1 MSKLIKIFESLTEE
15 EIAVLKSKL
24 KILVNKLI
32 DRYAPPQI
40 KNSPEIRQF
49 INSSMNLMD
58 ALGDEKLCKDSI
70 NIAAKLVNSAVQN
83 QQI

>member
-15 EIAVLKSKL
+15 EIAILKSKL

-32 DRYAPPQI
+32 DGYAPSQI

-58 ALGDEKLCKDSI
+58 ALGSEKIYKEFI
-70 NIAAKLVNSAVQN
+70 NIIAKILRQVVQN